1 MSYLKVCLVF
11 LLFCSCKQVRQQAT
25 DEETV
30 TLETIEDALIAPS
43 FTVILTAKVLENDRF
58 HVYFK
63 GFDDRSFVT
72 DNMITSLVVGK
83 DVFQEISFVLKKD
96 VLPIFFRIDCGI
108 NFDQQPIIFKSL
120 KIRYLNKQYNFDKL
134 EFAQLF
140 RPNQY
145 VNFVTNNGE
154 ILTSVIDGRYDP
166 HFISINLAEIVFALR
181 EQ

>member
-1 MSYLKVCLVF
+1 MSYLRVCFIF
-11 LLFCSCKQVRQQAT
+11 LLFCSCKQVKQQAT
-25 DEETV
+25 NEETV
-30 TLETIEDALIAPS
+30 ALETIEDALSIPS

-58 HVYFK
+58 HVYYR
-63 GFDDRSFVT
+63 GFDDPNFVT
-72 DNMITSLVVGK
+72 DNMITSSVVGQ
-83 DVFQEISFVLKKD
+83 DDFQEISFVLKKGD
-96 VLPIFFRIDCGI
+96 LPIFFRIDCGI
-108 NFDQQPIIFKSL
+108 NFEQQPVIFESL

-145 VNFVTNNGE
+145 VNFVTNKSE